1 MEFKRNFYNLFKE
14 IIDRICALFFLII
27 LSPFALIIAFLISI
41 NLGKPIIFCHLRA
54 GLNGEPFRLFKF
66 RSMTNELDLN
76 GELMPPDQR
85 LTDFGLFLR
94 STSLDEIP
102 SLLNV
107 LKGDIS
113 FVGPRPLLLEYLPL
127 YSSEQ
132 SLRHCVKPG
141 ITGLAQVN
149 GRNAIP
155 WNERFIFDINYVK
168 NKSFFLDLKI
178 LLITVFK
185 VFSRKGIT
193 PNNKPIMDAFTGE
206 KGLN

>member
-1 MEFKRNFYNLFKE
+1 MEFKRNYYDLFKE

-27 LSPFALIIAFLISI
+27 LSPIALIIALLISI
-41 NLGKPIIFCHLRA
+41 NLGKPIIFCHLRG
-54 GLNGEPFRLFKF
+54 GLNGKPFRLFKF
-66 RSMTNELDLN
+66 RSMTNELDLK

-94 STSLDEIP
+94 RTSLDEIP

-132 SLRHCVKPG
+132 SLRHWVKPG

-149 GRNAIP
+149 GRNSIP
-155 WNERFIFDINYVK
+155 WNERFIFDIKYVK

-178 LLITVFK
+178 LLITILK

-193 PNNKPIMDAFTGE
+193 PINKPIMDAFTGE